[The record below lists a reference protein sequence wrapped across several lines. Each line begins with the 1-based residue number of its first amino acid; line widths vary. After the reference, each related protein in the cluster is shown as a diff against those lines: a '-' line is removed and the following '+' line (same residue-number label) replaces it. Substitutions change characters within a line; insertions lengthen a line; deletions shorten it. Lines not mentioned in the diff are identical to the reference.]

1 MIRGNILKILTQM
14 GAQEFVP
21 LAQFST
27 LKIGGPARIFIEPNT
42 LEDVALIQ
50 KTCLDNEIPLHILSG
65 GSNTLFS
72 DAGFQGVV
80 IKLGPGFDSITENK
94 DTNTLKVGAAAS
106 YARVTKLA
114 LSLGI
119 ESAVGWSGIPGLIG
133 GALRMNA
140 GTRMGEIGD
149 VVNELYGVHQ
159 GREVIFTRKE
169 LEFSYRSNNLPKDI
183 IITGAQLSYQKELLK
198 PVDELFV
205 KVQEYRQR
213 RKQTQPIINSLGS
226 FFKNPYPLFAA
237 QLIESCQLKGLQYK
251 GAQISSLHANFIINN
266 GGAKANDILH
276 IGSTAQQMVFDR
288 FFVALQPE
296 VRLVGDFDGAPSIN
310 PARLIKPIDKQI

>member
-1 MIRGNILKILTQM
+1 MIEKISTILIRM
-14 GAQEFVP
+14 GAREFVP
-21 LAQFST
+21 LAPFST
-27 LKIGGPARIFIEPNT
+27 LKIGGPARFFIEPHT
-42 LEDVALIQ
+42 LEDVVLIQ
-50 KTCLDNEIPLHILSG
+50 KVCLEHEIPLHIVSG

-80 IKLGPGFDSITENK
+80 MKLGASFDHIKIHK
-94 DTNTLKVGAAAS
+94 DKNTLVVGAAAS
-106 YARVTKLA
+106 YAKVTKLA

-149 VVNELYGVHQ
+149 VVDELYVVYQ

-169 LEFSYRSNNLPKDI
+169 LDFSYRSNNLPKDS
-183 IITGAQLSYQKELLK
+183 IITGAQLSFQKDLLK
-198 PVDELFV
+198 PTDELLE
-205 KVQEYRQR
+205 KVQEYRRR
-213 RKQTQPIINSLGS
+213 RKQTQPTINSLGS

-237 QLIESCQLKGLQYK
+237 QLIESCHLKGLQYR

-296 VRLVGDFDGAPSIN
+296 VRLVGDFDGAPSID
-310 PARLIKPIDKQI
+310 PSRLIKPIAQQI